1 MSSSTNSQNVRQNYS
16 NANATNPDNK
26 TGTTASTVES
36 SGEFISDDAS
46 RNAISV
52 AARAEREWLAR
63 VSAPPADGG
72 TYTTGRGNK
81 IRLVSTAVAKSQSGQ
96 NNTGT
101 EQVEFNLSPE
111 ISESK
116 QVIYAEIG
124 DIRQAAS
131 ILIYGGSPSRKWSIT
146 AKFLSRT
153 PEEADATW
161 KSIQLMRSWTNPDTN
176 YKYGIDSATPHVLRL
191 YGYGRTWQGIPVVIT
206 SLSTDYPT
214 DIDYIPAAT
223 TVDGVRYEYGTLVPV
238 VQTVSIQL
246 TEARTPDDLLQKFN
260 LEKFK
265 LGVLPEW

>member
-1 MSSSTNSQNVRQNYS
+1 MSSSTTSQNVRQNYS
-16 NANATNPDNK
+16 NANATIPDNK
-26 TGTTASTVES
+26 PGTTGAIVES
-36 SGEFISDDAS
+36 RGEFLNNAEA
-46 RNAISV
+46 RNEASV
-52 AARAEREWLAR
+52 AANAEREWLAR

-72 TYTTGRGNK
+72 TYTNGRGNK
-81 IRLVSTAVAKSQSGQ
+81 IRLVSTAVARNPSGQ
-96 NNTGT
+96 NNTGM

-116 QVIYAEIG
+116 LVIYAEIN

-131 ILIYGGSPSRKWSIT
+131 ILIYGGSPSRKWNIT

-153 PEEADATW
+153 PEEANSTW
-161 KSIQLMRSWTNPDTN
+161 KSIQLLRSWTNPDTN
-176 YKYGIDSATPHVLRL
+176 YKYGIDTATPHVLRL

-214 DIDYIPAAT
+214 DMDYIPAAT
-223 TVDGVRYEYGTLVPV
+223 TVDGVTYEYGTLVPV
-238 VQTVSIQL
+238 IQTVTIQL
-246 TEARTPDDLLQKFN
+246 TEARTPIELEKFN